1 MPDLSWR
8 RPASGPEGRCD
19 ARRSGPEE
27 AGPPDAPIDPA
38 ALDEAVRRQLRFL
51 GWARELLA
59 LGLEITPL
67 PEGVVAS
74 IRSEYHLIRA
84 QRAKAGGVSGPFRAP

>member
-1 MPDLSWR
+1 MPDLSGRSPAPGPRGR
-8 RPASGPEGRCD
+8 RD

-27 AGPPDAPIDPA
+27 AGPPDAPLDPA

-51 GWARELLA
+51 DWARELLA

-67 PEGVVAS
+67 PEAVVAS
-74 IRSEYHLIRA
+74 IRSEYHLVCA
-84 QRAKAGGVSGPFRAP
+84 ERAKAGVSEPFRAP

>member
-1 MPDLSWR
+1 MPDLSGR
-8 RPASGPEGRCD
+8 SPAPGPEGCRD
-19 ARRSGPEE
+19 ARRSGSED
-27 AGPPDAPIDPA
+27 AGPPDAPLDPA

-51 GWARELLA
+51 DWARELLA

-67 PEGVVAS
+67 PEAVVAS

-84 QRAKAGGVSGPFRAP
+84 ERAKAGGVSGPFRAP